1 MLATKDKVL
10 NEILEKMKNYNKNK
24 EAKKK
29 MLLWDDNF
37 ESIERDRK
45 RYIEVG
51 KEEGRKE
58 GRNSGL
64 KQGRKEG
71 ISTGIKS
78 VATNLLKNNAPI
90 DLIVKSTG
98 SSKKE
103 INKLAT
109 YV

>member
-1 MLATKDKVL
+1 
-10 NEILEKMKNYNKNK
+10 
-24 EAKKK
+24 

-78 VATNLLKNNAPI
+78 VANKMISKKMPI
-90 DLIVKSTG
+90 ELISEMTG
-98 SSKKE
+98 LSKKE
-103 INKLAT
+103 INKLAINI
-109 YV
+109 

>member
-10 NEILEKMKNYNKNK
+10 NEILEKMKNYNKNE

-78 VATNLLKNNAPI
+78 VANKMMIVYNLVCKLILLTRFLIILKRGVDI
-90 DLIVKSTG
+90 K
-98 SSKKE
+98 
-103 INKLAT
+103 
-109 YV
+109 